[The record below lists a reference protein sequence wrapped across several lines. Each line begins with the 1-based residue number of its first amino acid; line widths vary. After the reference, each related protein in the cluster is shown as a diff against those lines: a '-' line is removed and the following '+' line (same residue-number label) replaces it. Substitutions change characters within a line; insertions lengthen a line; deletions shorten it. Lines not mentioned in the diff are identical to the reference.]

1 MAKKD
6 TVTLINT
13 AVCVIFIDEE
23 MLKPG
28 DQIVVEQSSIDR
40 FESLIARGELTIDNF
55 KENQEVVKRAIAKR
69 KKDPSDGK
77 SRAELEDGGEF

>member
-28 DQIVVEQSSIDR
+28 DQIVVDRSSLER

-55 KENQEVVKRAIAKR
+55 KENQEVVKRASAKR
-69 KKDPSDGK
+69 KKDPSEGK

>member
-13 AVCVIFIDEE
+13 AVCVIFVDDK

-28 DQIVVEQSSIDR
+28 DQIVVDQSSIER

-55 KENQEVVKRAIAKR
+55 KENQEVVKRVSAKR
-69 KKDPSDGK
+69 KKDPTEGK

>member
-28 DQIVVEQSSIDR
+28 DQIVVDRSSLER

-55 KENQEVVKRAIAKR
+55 KENQEVVKRANAKR
-69 KKDPSDGK
+69 KKDPTEGK

>member
-28 DQIVVEQSSIDR
+28 DQIVVDRSSLDR

-55 KENQEVVKRAIAKR
+55 KENQEVVKRASAKR
-69 KKDPSDGK
+69 KKDPSEGK